1 MGLADLNKRL
11 FDAGVRSRGEGI
23 FRSRGVRDV
32 AQTQATIH
40 AKVRSSSG
48 AGNYDV
54 EIRLTPNRKDVD
66 DFECSC
72 PYSDGGAACKHIWA
86 ALRHID
92 AYSGRID
99 SAANVPAVSQTKT
112 IAAGK
117 AATSSP
123 RKPIANVA
131 GKATG
136 GIQSAQTPE
145 WRTVLSQLTVETE
158 DDIESASPC
167 RRQEPHR
174 GQSFWYIV
182 NVDSTLNGPNI
193 TIDLMTQQMRGN
205 GEPGAIKEYRLDQ
218 NELSRV
224 LDQEH
229 RLLLADLYR
238 IYRTDSG
245 YNYSWQIPATSQF
258 TLRPLM
264 QQAVLPKLAETGR
277 LCWRLSSQVPVED
290 VRFVTLEKD
299 AYWEPSI
306 EFVRKPDSQEWI
318 ITGRLIQKVYS
329 SDDVQ
334 QVRPLTDLL
343 WLNQSGL
350 AMFPETLSNIR
361 VRHQYGWLQ
370 LLRRR
375 AELRVPFSDHAAFVA
390 QILATP
396 ALREMPLPAD
406 FCPCRTDVACQPRLR
421 LASYSSLHHEMRHR
435 PFVFGTVDFLYDGH
449 SVSTNEPSPVIGT
462 GAAMIRRD
470 SFAESSHLKSIT
482 DLGAN
487 TFESFDEFGDVNVQ
501 LPDKQANSILMKL
514 LESNWEVEAE
524 GGKVK
529 WPGVFRM
536 GVSSSLDWFD
546 LNGELD
552 FDGISATLPEL
563 LRAAQAG
570 DEFIK
575 LSDGTRG
582 MLPEKWLQRYSTLI
596 SLGEVD
602 GDAVR
607 FKPSQAMILDAMLE
621 AQENATRD
629 RDFKAYCKK
638 LREFSGIK
646 QKPAPKTFK
655 GELRDYQKDGLSWL
669 SFLNE
674 FRLGGCLADDMGLG
688 KTVQVLALLEARR
701 TRRLKADD
709 VRRPSLVVVPKSLIF
724 NWIKEAQRFA
734 PQLKVVNHTGLL
746 RHGNELSAADVIITT
761 YGTLRMDIVTIEKLH
776 FDYIILD
783 EAQAIKN
790 SDSQSAKV
798 CRLLKSDFR
807 LAMTGTPV
815 ENHLGELWSLFE
827 FLNPGMLGASSAF
840 QRLTSSRDE
849 EEEERAAALGMI
861 SKALRPFMLRRT
873 KTQVLKDL
881 PGKTEQTL
889 FCEMPPKQKKLYN
902 ELKKFY
908 QAQLKN
914 KIQEVGLKRS
924 KIHVLEALLRLRQ
937 AACHPGLIDPK
948 RAKEESGKMEAVL
961 EQLTQIA
968 ADGHKALVFSQF
980 TSLLDIVRRRLDK
993 ENICYAYLDGKTT
1006 KRQQVVEN
1014 FQSDPNCPLFLI
1026 SLKAGGHGLNLTAAD
1041 YVFILD
1047 PWWNPAVE
1055 AQAVDRVHRMGQDRH
1070 VFAYRLISKDTVE
1083 ERILEMQKEK
1093 RALAEAV
1100 ISADASLISSLTAED
1115 LAMLLS

>member
-1 MGLADLNKRL
+1 MGLADLNKSL
-11 FDAGVRSRGEGI
+11 FESGVRSRGEAI
-23 FRSRGVRDV
+23 FRSRGVRDL
-32 AQTQATIH
+32 TTTGTTID

-48 AGNYDV
+48 GSYDV
-54 EIRLTPNRKDVD
+54 EIQLTADRKDIE
-66 DFECSC
+66 DFGCSC
-72 PYSDGGAACKHIWA
+72 PYSAGGAACKHIWA
-86 ALRHID
+86 ALRQFDLVSRRDGTAD
-92 AYSGRID
+92 AMVAAGQKNAMSSTSSQR
-99 SAANVPAVSQTKT
+99 SAAT
-112 IAAGK
+112 GE
-117 AATSSP
+117 
-123 RKPIANVA
+123 KPPTRA
-131 GKATG
+131 
-136 GIQSAQTPE
+136 PE
-145 WRTVLSQLTVETE
+145 WMTVLSELAVEPE
-158 DDIESASPC
+158 DYKEYRSPFV
-167 RRQEPHR
+167 RQEPHR
-174 GQSFWYIV
+174 SQSFWYIF
-182 NVDSTLNGPNI
+182 NVASTLNGPNV
-193 TIDLMTQQMRGN
+193 TIDLMTQQMRGT
-205 GEPGAIKEYRLDQ
+205 GGQGAVKEYRLDQ
-218 NELSRV
+218 NEVSRV

-229 RLLLADLYR
+229 RLLMGDLYR
-238 IYRTDSG
+238 MYRADLSQL
-245 YNYSWQIPATSQF
+245 YVWQIPATSQF

-264 QQAVLPKLAETGR
+264 QQALLPKLAATGR
-277 LCWRLSSQVPVED
+277 LCWRLSSQVPVEN

-299 AYWEPSI
+299 AYWEPAI
-306 EFVRKPDSQEWI
+306 EFVRKPSSKEWI
-318 ITGRLIQKVYS
+318 ITGRLIQKHYS
-329 SDDVQ
+329 SPDIQ
-334 QVRPLTDLL
+334 QTRPLTDIL

-350 AMFPETLSNIR
+350 ALLPETLSNIR
-361 VRHQYGWLQ
+361 LTDSYGWLQ

-375 AELRVPFSDHAAFVA
+375 AELRIPFSDHAEFVA
-390 QILATP
+390 QVMATP
-396 ALREMPLPAD
+396 ALREMPLPED

-421 LASYSSLHHEMRHR
+421 LASFASLHPALKSR
-435 PFVFGTVDFLYDGH
+435 PSVFATVDFLYDGH
-449 SVSTNEPSPVIGT
+449 AVSTEEASPAIST
-462 GAAMIRRD
+462 GAGLIRRD
-470 SFAESSHLKSIT
+470 AVAEAQHLNAIY
-482 DLGAN
+482 DCGALPFS
-487 TFESFDEFGDVNVQ
+487 THVDFGDINIQ
-501 LPDKQANSILMKL
+501 LPDRQANSILMKL

-524 GGKVK
+524 GAKVK
-529 WPGVFRM
+529 PPGMFRM
-536 GVSSSLDWFD
+536 GVSSGLDWFD

-552 FDGISATLPEL
+552 FDGVSVSLPDVL
-563 LRAAQAG
+563 QAAKDG
-570 DEFIK
+570 KDFIR
-575 LSDGTRG
+575 LSDGSRG
-582 MLPEKWLQRYSTLI
+582 MLPEQWLKKYSQLV

-621 AQENATRD
+621 AQQNVTRD

-646 QKPAPKTFK
+646 PKSPPKTFK
-655 GELRDYQKDGLSWL
+655 GELRDYQKDGISWL

-701 TRRLKADD
+701 TRRLKADE

-724 NWIKEAQRFA
+724 NWINEAQRFA
-734 PQLKVVNHTGLL
+734 PQLTVVNHTGLL

-798 CRLLKSDFR
+798 CRLLQSDHR
-807 LAMTGTPV
+807 LAMTGTPI

-840 QRLTSSRDE
+840 QRLTSSRDD
-849 EEEERAAALGMI
+849 EERAAALEMI
-861 SKALRPFMLRRT
+861 SKALRPFLLRRT

-889 FCEMPPKQKKLYN
+889 FCEMAPKQKKLYN

-908 QAQLKN
+908 QTQLKS
-914 KIQEVGLKRS
+914 KIQEVGLNRA

-948 RAKEESGKMEAVL
+948 RSKEESGKLEAVL
-961 EQLTQIA
+961 EQMTQVA

-993 ENICYAYLDGKTT
+993 QKIRYAYLDGKTT
-1006 KRQQVVEN
+1006 KRQAVVEQ
-1014 FQSDPNCPLFLI
+1014 FQSDPSCPLFLI

-1055 AQAVDRVHRMGQDRH
+1055 AQAVDRAHRMGQDRH

-1083 ERILEMQKEK
+1083 ERILEMQQEK
-1093 RALAEAV
+1093 RDLADAV

-1115 LAMLLS
+1115 LTMLLS